1 MKIFVNL
8 VQVLLIM
15 GIIYPVYA
23 VWENDQVSSFCVE
36 VKPNMTKQRFL
47 DLAEQKKIK
56 VEIDN
61 TDELKWISTIKVPTM
76 FSNDFCIVTGLGDR
90 VASTQVVTK

>member
-56 VEIDN
+56 VDIDN

-76 FSNDFCIVTGLGDR
+76 FSNDFCIVNGLGDR
-90 VASTQVVTK
+90 IASTQVVTK